1 MQKKLLLASLCLAV
15 FLVGAIASP
24 TLAVSDEA
32 LLAFDRKVIQRID
45 IDKMWEHLEILT
57 EDIGPRVMGTSEEG
71 DAADYIASVFE
82 SYGYEV
88 SFFDFPIPEY
98 RIVPEVEVLAPIE
111 DKLFPAP
118 LRNTGLTTGD
128 GITAQV
134 VDWGDSLDPPA
145 GASGKIALMDSPPG
159 ATRWTNYDDERAAA
173 LNAGAMAVILIQSTD
188 SGLGGRLSAPPS
200 LPMIILSPS
209 QGEELRTLVEN
220 DDVIVNIRLEAGG
233 TSSHVIATR
242 EPRNKNK
249 STDEVLIIG
258 AHYDSVYG
266 APGANDNASSV
277 VVMLELARVFA
288 NYPIDRELWF
298 MAFGAEE
305 GGGGSYRFVESL
317 SEDEKAKISLINME
331 MLGSNYEPQEKTFSA
346 TADGSTN
353 FMTDAFVDAGAR
365 FVELVPFAGPVCCS
379 DHVPFHVFGMPSIV
393 YARAYPGI
401 IPWDPEGRFG
411 LEWWYHTPLDTIER
425 MSDERLE
432 EAARIA
438 GAAAYD
444 IIRMDTPNLVRSAI
458 RRDLDFTVECAC
470 FPPAY
475 ELGED
480 PCSP

>member
-1 MQKKLLLASLCLAV
+1 MQKKLLLASLCVAV
-15 FLVGAIASP
+15 FLIGAIASP
-24 TLAVSDEA
+24 VIAVSDEA

-45 IDKMWEHLEILT
+45 IDKMWEHLGILT
-57 EDIGPRVMGTSEEG
+57 EDIGPRVMGTSEEW
-71 DAADYIASVFE
+71 DAAEYIASVFE

-88 SFFDFPIPEY
+88 SFFEFPLSES
-98 RIVPEVEVLAPIE
+98 RIVPEVEVLAPVE

-159 ATRWTNYDDERAAA
+159 ATRSTIYDDQREAAV
-173 LNAGAMAVILIQSTD
+173 NAGAAAVILIQSTD
-188 SGLGGRLSAPPS
+188 FGLGGRLSEPPS
-200 LPMIILSPS
+200 LSMIILSPS

-220 DDVIVNIRLEAGG
+220 DDVIVNIQLEAGG
-233 TSSHVIATR
+233 ISSHVIATR
-242 EPRNKNK
+242 EPKNKNK

-277 VVMLELARVFA
+277 AVVLELARVFA
-288 NYPIDRELWF
+288 NYPIDRDLRF

-305 GGGGSYRFVESL
+305 GGGGSFRYVESL
-317 SEDEKAKISLINME
+317 SEDEKARISMINME
-331 MLGSNYEPQEKTFSA
+331 MLGSIYEPQEKTFSA

-411 LEWWYHTPLDTIER
+411 LEWWYHTPLDTLER
-425 MSDERLE
+425 MSAERLD
-432 EAARIA
+432 EAAKIA

-444 IIRMDTPNLVRSAI
+444 IIRTDTPNLDRSAI
-458 RRDLDFTVECAC
+458 RRDLDFTGECVC
-470 FPPAY
+470 YPPAY
-475 ELGED
+475 EFGEGSCN
-480 PCSP
+480 P

>member
-1 MQKKLLLASLCLAV
+1 MNKKVLLARMCLVV
-15 FLVGAIASP
+15 FLVGAIVTPA
-24 TLAVSDEA
+24 LAVSDEA

-45 IDKMWEHLEILT
+45 IDRMWEHLEILT
-57 EDIGPRVMGTSEEG
+57 EDIGPRVMGSSEER

-82 SYGYEV
+82 SYGYDV
-88 SFFDFPIPEY
+88 SFFDFPIPSY
-98 RIVPEVEVLAPIE
+98 RIVPEVEVLAPVE

-118 LRNTGLTTGD
+118 LTNTGLTVGD
-128 GITAQV
+128 GITAQMI
-134 VDWGDSLDPPA
+134 DWGDSLDPPA

-159 ATRWTNYDDERAAA
+159 ANRGTNYDDERAAA
-173 LNAGAMAVILIQSTD
+173 LSAGAVAVILIQSTD
-188 SGLGGRLSAPPS
+188 FGLGGRLSDPPS

-209 QGEELRTLVEN
+209 QGAELRDLLET

-242 EPRNKNK
+242 EPKNKNK

-305 GGGGSYRFVESL
+305 GGGGSFRYVESL
-317 SEDEKAKISLINME
+317 TEDEKARISLINME
-331 MLGSNYEPQEKTFSA
+331 MLGSIYEPQEKTFSA

-353 FMTDAFVDAGAR
+353 FMTDAFVAAGAR

-379 DHVPFHVFGMPSIV
+379 DHVPFHLGGMPSIV
-393 YARAYPGI
+393 YARAYPGP

-411 LEWWYHTPLDTIER
+411 LEWWYHTPLDTLER
-425 MSDERLE
+425 MSAERLE
-432 EAARIA
+432 EAAKIA

-444 IIRMDTPNLVRSAI
+444 IIRMDTSNLDRSAI
-458 RRDLDFTVECAC
+458 RKDLDFTAECAC
-470 FPPAY
+470 YPSAY
-475 ELGED
+475 GLGED
-480 PCSP
+480 SCNP

>member
-1 MQKKLLLASLCLAV
+1 
-15 FLVGAIASP
+15 
-24 TLAVSDEA
+24 
-32 LLAFDRKVIQRID
+32 LAFDRKVIQRID

-57 EDIGPRVMGTSEEG
+57 ENIGPRVMGTSEEL

-82 SYGYEV
+82 SYGYDV
-88 SFFDFPIPEY
+88 SFFDFLLPEN
-98 RIVPEVEVLAPIE
+98 RIVPEVEVLVPVE

-118 LRNTGLTTGD
+118 LRNTGLTSGD
-128 GITAQV
+128 GITSQV
-134 VDWGDSLDPPA
+134 IDWGDSLDPPT

-159 ATRWTNYDDERAAA
+159 ANRNTNYDDQREAA
-173 LNAGAMAVILIQSTD
+173 LNAGAVSVILIQSTD
-188 SGLGGRLSAPPS
+188 SGLGGRLSEPPS

-209 QGEELRTLVEN
+209 QGEQLRTLVEN
-220 DDVIVNIRLEAGG
+220 DAVIVNIQLEAGG

-242 EPRNKNK
+242 EPQNKNK

-288 NYPIDRELWF
+288 NYPIDRDLRF

-305 GGGGSYRFVESL
+305 GGGGSFRYVESL
-317 SEDEKAKISLINME
+317 SEDEKAKISMINME
-331 MLGSNYEPQEKTFSA
+331 MLGSIYEPQEKTFSA

-411 LEWWYHTPLDTIER
+411 LEWWYHTPLDTLER
-425 MSDERLE
+425 MSAERLE
-432 EAARIA
+432 EAAKIA

-444 IIRMDTPNLVRSAI
+444 IIRMDTPNLDRSAI
-458 RRDLDFTVECAC
+458 RRDLDFTGECVC
-470 FPPAY
+470 YPPAY
-475 ELGED
+475 EFGEGSCN
-480 PCSP
+480 P

>member
-1 MQKKLLLASLCLAV
+1 MNKKVSLVSLCLAV

-24 TLAVSDEA
+24 ALAVSDKA

-45 IDKMWEHLEILT
+45 IDRMWAHLQVLT
-57 EDIGPRVMGTSEEG
+57 EDIGPRVMGSSEEME
-71 DAADYIASVFE
+71 AADYIASVFE
-82 SYGYEV
+82 SYGYDV
-88 SFFDFPIPEY
+88 SFFDFLIPEY
-98 RIVPEVEVLAPIE
+98 RIVPEVEVLVPVE

-118 LRNTGLTTGD
+118 LRNTGLTSGD

-134 VDWGDSLDPPA
+134 IDWGDSLDPPA

-159 ATRWTNYDDERAAA
+159 ANRNTFYDDQREAA
-173 LNAGAMAVILIQSTD
+173 LNAGAAAVILIQSTD
-188 SGLGGRLSAPPS
+188 SGLGGRLLEPPS
-200 LPMIILSPS
+200 LPMIIVSPS
-209 QGEELRTLVEN
+209 QGAELRDLLET
-220 DDVIVNIRLEAGG
+220 DDVTVNIRLEAGG
-233 TSSHVIATR
+233 ISSHVIASR
-242 EPRNKNK
+242 KPKNKNK

-266 APGANDNASSV
+266 APGANDNGSSV

-288 NYPIDRELWF
+288 NYPIDRELRF

-305 GGGGSYRFVESL
+305 GGGGSFRYVESL
-317 SEDEKAKISLINME
+317 SQEEKDKISMVNME
-331 MLGSNYEPQEKTFSA
+331 MLGSIYEPQEKVFSA

-353 FMTDAFVDAGAR
+353 FMTDAFVAAGAR

-379 DHVPFHVFGMPSIV
+379 DHVPFHLFGMPSIV

-411 LEWWYHTPLDTIER
+411 LEWWYHTPLDTLER
-425 MSDERLE
+425 MSAERLE
-432 EAARIA
+432 EAAEVA

-458 RRDLDFTVECAC
+458 RRDLDFTGECAC
-470 FPPAY
+470 YPPAY

-480 PCSP
+480 PCNP